1 VVAANAGVAVSAPR
15 VVVVCC
21 LSLRSGSAA
30 WFCQPIAGRVEGAPA
45 LLLVNRPFVVLG
57 GADVWLF
64 VVLDG
69 ADVPPQMA

>member
-1 VVAANAGVAVSAPR
+1 MVGF
-15 VVVVCC
+15 VCRF
-21 LSLRSGSAA
+21 STWVPA
-30 WFCQPIAGRVEGAPA
+30 IAGRVEGAPA

-69 ADVPPQMA
+69 ADVPPQ